1 MNVGS
6 PRTKSYIRNR
16 NPGVLAEK
24 EVVRETVR
32 SQGNKGKSGIAPWVA
47 LMRPAV

>member
-6 PRTKSYIRNR
+6 PRTKSYIRNKD
-16 NPGVLAEK
+16 PGVLAEK
-24 EVVRETVR
+24 EVVREMLH
-32 SQGNKGKSGIAPWVA
+32 SQDNKGKSGIAPWVA